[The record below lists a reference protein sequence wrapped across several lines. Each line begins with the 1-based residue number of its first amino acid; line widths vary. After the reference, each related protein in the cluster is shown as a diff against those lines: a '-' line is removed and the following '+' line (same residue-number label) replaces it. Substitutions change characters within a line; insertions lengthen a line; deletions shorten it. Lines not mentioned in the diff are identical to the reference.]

1 MSIRLPAGGR
11 DSLAGRLTRTLIL
24 WVGGVWL
31 LCVFA
36 VVWYVDR
43 EINHNF
49 DNELV
54 EVSHRMFDMAV
65 QELDKLQHGATATA
79 RRSQAEPLVAPK
91 QLFSEDAVIYQIV
104 DLHEHVLLRSAET
117 PADTFDVPLA
127 AGFANNPTWRIYTV
141 RHPTLGLYFQVADP
155 LDERRR
161 ALNRTLFGLI
171 IPLGAVLPLLALV
184 LRNVAR
190 TELRV
195 LQQLS
200 GEIEKRS
207 GADLS
212 PIALPG
218 LPRELRTVGDHVNR
232 LLERLSQSL
241 DVERALAANAAH
253 ELRTPLAAARLRL
266 QTALEHD
273 LRRNDVQAALDA
285 LADAQPPRRE
295 AAAAV
300 ARGVGRVAGARAG
313 RPGAA
318 WWARWRRSSGKTPSS
333 ASAWR
338 SRCPTS
344 PRPLLGVLA
353 RRRRRAGHRAC
364 ATWWKTP
371 ALRRRRARGDGS
383 DGALH
388 AGRARL
394 RRRRERR
401 AAAHA
406 AAAPRAPQLGP
417 RGLRAGP
424 VDRGDHRGEA
434 QREAGAVVAARGGG
448 ARVRG
453 ACCRRPERAAGPSA
467 AVAPRGRPHP
477 LSPSFLLSPLRAFLR
492 RHEVIAVVEA
502 ELPRAVHGRHL
513 LHEVLAHRLRQRE
526 VVAVGR
532 RCCARRPGAR

>member
-1 MSIRLPAGGR
+1 MNMRLALGGR

-31 LCVFA
+31 VCVFA

-65 QELDKLQHGATATA
+65 QELDKLQHADPVQQ
-79 RRSQAEPLVAPK
+79 RDLLIAPK
-91 QLFSEDAVIYQIV
+91 QLFSEDAVIYQVV

-127 AGFANNPTWRIYTV
+127 AGFANNPSWRIYTV
-141 RHPTLGLYFQVADP
+141 RHPTLGLFFQVADP

-195 LQQLS
+195 LQQLA

-212 PIALPG
+212 PITLPG
-218 LPRELRTVGDHVNR
+218 LPHELRSVGDHVNR

-285 LADAQPPRRE
+285 LRILSHRAEKLLQLSRAESGASLARAPVDLVQLAGTVAQEFWQDADTNERLALKVPDE
-295 AAAAV
+295 AAPV
-300 ARGVGRVAGARAG
+300 ALGDVDALAIALRNLVENGLRYGGTGRVVIEVLPPCTLAVRDFGAGVNAEQLLTLQQRHVRHSSDRAGYGLGLSIVGTIVEKHNARLVLTSPPAGAAHG
-313 RPGAA
+313 FE
-318 WWARWRRSSGKTPSS
+318 ARI
-333 ASAWR
+333 
-338 SRCPTS
+338 
-344 PRPLLGVLA
+344 VLQQA
-353 RRRRRAGHRAC
+353 
-364 ATWWKTP
+364 
-371 ALRRRRARGDGS
+371 
-383 DGALH
+383 
-388 AGRARL
+388 
-394 RRRRERR
+394 
-401 AAAHA
+401 
-406 AAAPRAPQLGP
+406 
-417 RGLRAGP
+417 
-424 VDRGDHRGEA
+424 
-434 QREAGAVVAARGGG
+434 
-448 ARVRG
+448 
-453 ACCRRPERAAGPSA
+453 
-467 AVAPRGRPHP
+467 
-477 LSPSFLLSPLRAFLR
+477 
-492 RHEVIAVVEA
+492 
-502 ELPRAVHGRHL
+502 
-513 LHEVLAHRLRQRE
+513 
-526 VVAVGR
+526 
-532 RCCARRPGAR
+532 

>member
-1 MSIRLPAGGR
+1 MSAPQPAAGR
-11 DSLAGRLTRTLIL
+11 DTLAGRLTRTLIV

-65 QELDKLQHGATATA
+65 QELDKLQHVSGASNDNGNGNGNGTL
-79 RRSQAEPLVAPK
+79 SAEPLVAPK

-141 RHPTLGLYFQVADP
+141 RHPTLGLFFQVADP

-207 GADLS
+207 GADLR

-285 LADAQPPRRE
+285 LQMLSHRTEKLLQLSRAESGASLARAPVDLVQLAGTVAQEFWQDERASERLALKVPDHTAPVALGDVDALAIALRNLVENALRY
-295 AAAAV
+295 
-300 ARGVGRVAGARAG
+300 GGGGRVVIEVTAPCTLSVRDFGAGVNAEQLHTLQERHVRHSSDRAG
-313 RPGAA
+313 YGLGLSIVGTIVEKHNAKLEL
-318 WWARWRRSSGKTPSS
+318 SSPPMG
-333 ASAWR
+333 
-338 SRCPTS
+338 
-344 PRPLLGVLA
+344 
-353 RRRRRAGHRAC
+353 
-364 ATWWKTP
+364 
-371 ALRRRRARGDGS
+371 
-383 DGALH
+383 
-388 AGRARL
+388 
-394 RRRRERR
+394 
-401 AAAHA
+401 
-406 AAAPRAPQLGP
+406 
-417 RGLRAGP
+417 
-424 VDRGDHRGEA
+424 
-434 QREAGAVVAARGGG
+434 AARGFE
-448 ARVRG
+448 ARIV
-453 ACCRRPERAAGPSA
+453 
-467 AVAPRGRPHP
+467 
-477 LSPSFLLSPLRAFLR
+477 LQ
-492 RHEVIAVVEA
+492 EA
-502 ELPRAVHGRHL
+502 
-513 LHEVLAHRLRQRE
+513 
-526 VVAVGR
+526 
-532 RCCARRPGAR
+532 

>member
-1 MSIRLPAGGR
+1 MSLQLRAGGR

-65 QELDKLQHGATATA
+65 QELDKLQHVSGNGNAPGT
-79 RRSQAEPLVAPK
+79 PLVAPK
-91 QLFSEDAVIYQIV
+91 QLFSEDAVMYQVV
-104 DLHEHVLLRSAET
+104 DVHEHVLLRSAEA
-117 PADTFDVPLA
+117 PVDAFDVPLA
-127 AGFANNPTWRIYTV
+127 AGFANNQTWRIYTV

-190 TELRV
+190 AELRV
-195 LQQLS
+195 LQQLA

-207 GADLS
+207 GADLR
-212 PIALPG
+212 PITLPG
-218 LPRELRTVGDHVNR
+218 LPQELRSVGDHVNR

-285 LADAQPPRRE
+285 LQLLSHRAEKLLQLSRAESGASLARARVDLVQLAGTVAQEFWQDPNVSERLALKVPDSAAPMALGDVDALAIALRNLVENALRY
-295 AAAAV
+295 
-300 ARGVGRVAGARAG
+300 GGGGRVAIEVMTPCTLAVRDFGAGVNVEQLQTLQKRHVRHSSDHAG
-313 RPGAA
+313 YGLGLSIVGTIVEKHHAKLELSSPPTGAA
-318 WWARWRRSSGKTPSS
+318 QGFEARI
-333 ASAWR
+333 
-338 SRCPTS
+338 
-344 PRPLLGVLA
+344 VLQ
-353 RRRRRAGHRAC
+353 
-364 ATWWKTP
+364 P
-371 ALRRRRARGDGS
+371 A
-383 DGALH
+383 
-388 AGRARL
+388 
-394 RRRRERR
+394 
-401 AAAHA
+401 
-406 AAAPRAPQLGP
+406 
-417 RGLRAGP
+417 
-424 VDRGDHRGEA
+424 
-434 QREAGAVVAARGGG
+434 
-448 ARVRG
+448 
-453 ACCRRPERAAGPSA
+453 
-467 AVAPRGRPHP
+467 
-477 LSPSFLLSPLRAFLR
+477 
-492 RHEVIAVVEA
+492 
-502 ELPRAVHGRHL
+502 
-513 LHEVLAHRLRQRE
+513 
-526 VVAVGR
+526 
-532 RCCARRPGAR
+532 

>member
-1 MSIRLPAGGR
+1 MSIRLSAGGR

-65 QELDKLQHGATATA
+65 QELDKLQHVSGTGSGSGNGTGNGTAPT
-79 RRSQAEPLVAPK
+79 EPLVAPK

-195 LQQLS
+195 LQQMS

-285 LADAQPPRRE
+285 LQMLSHRAEKLLQLSRAE
-295 AAAAV
+295 SGASL
-300 ARGVGRVAGARAG
+300 ARARIDLVQLVG
-313 RPGAA
+313 TVAQEFWQDPLVSERLALNVPDSAA
-318 WWARWRRSSGKTPSS
+318 PM
-333 ASAWR
+333 
-338 SRCPTS
+338 
-344 PRPLLGVLA
+344 
-353 RRRRRAGHRAC
+353 
-364 ATWWKTP
+364 
-371 ALRRRRARGDGS
+371 ARGDVDALAIALRNLVENALRYGGGGRVVMEVMAPCTLAVRDFGAGVNEAQLRTLQQRHVRHSS
-383 DGALH
+383 DR
-388 AGRARL
+388 AGYGLGLSIVGTIVEKHDAKL
-394 RRRRERR
+394 VLSSPP
-401 AAAHA
+401 AGAAH
-406 AAAPRAPQLGP
+406 GF
-417 RGLRAGP
+417 
-424 VDRGDHRGEA
+424 EA
-434 QREAGAVVAARGGG
+434 R
-448 ARVRG
+448 
-453 ACCRRPERAAGPSA
+453 
-467 AVAPRGRPHP
+467 
-477 LSPSFLLSPLRAFLR
+477 
-492 RHEVIAVVEA
+492 I
-502 ELPRAVHGRHL
+502 
-513 LHEVLAHRLRQRE
+513 VLQPA
-526 VVAVGR
+526 
-532 RCCARRPGAR
+532 